1 MLTNTATAANTQDR
15 PEITATTIAIEAA
28 EARCRAAL
36 RDLARL
42 ADGEQISTIE
52 AADLEADAI
61 ARLIMHVRA
70 LESRGEQIVD
80 PRVWAGYEARAARRR
95 AAAVADRR
103 RSPRLRGLS
112 PRVRALRERQM
123 CVVASARVTQDVLR
137 GLQVDDD
144 EESLAL
150 RDELAAAG
158 LL

>member
-1 MLTNTATAANTQDR
+1 M
-15 PEITATTIAIEAA
+15 EA
-28 EARCRAAL
+28 
-36 RDLARL
+36 
-42 ADGEQISTIE
+42 
-52 AADLEADAI
+52 
-61 ARLIMHVRA
+61 
-70 LESRGEQIVD
+70 RGEQIVD

-144 EESLAL
+144 EESVAL

>member
-1 MLTNTATAANTQDR
+1 MLTNTATTATQDHS
-15 PEITATTIAIEAA
+15 EITATTIAIEAA

-36 RDLARL
+36 RDIAELARSL
-42 ADGEQISTIE
+42 QISAAE
-52 AADLEADAI
+52 AADLEADTI
-61 ARLIMHVRA
+61 ARLITHARA
-70 LESRGEQIVD
+70 LELRGEQIVD
-80 PRVWAGYEARAARRR
+80 PRVWADYEAHAARRR

-123 CVVASARVTQDVLR
+123 CVVASARVTRDVLR

>member
-1 MLTNTATAANTQDR
+1 MLTNTATAATQDR

-52 AADLEADAI
+52 AADLEADTI

-70 LESRGEQIVD
+70 LESHGEQIVD
-80 PRVWAGYEARAARRR
+80 PRVWAGYEARAVRRR

>member
-1 MLTNTATAANTQDR
+1 MLTNTATADPQDR
-15 PEITATTIAIEAA
+15 IEITATTIAIEAA

-36 RDLARL
+36 RDIARL
-42 ADGEQISTIE
+42 AEGEQISPIE
-52 AADLEADAI
+52 AADLEADTI
-61 ARLIMHVRA
+61 ARLITHVRA

-123 CVVASARVTQDVLR
+123 CVVATAHVSNDVLR
-137 GLQVDDD
+137 GLRLD
-144 EESLAL
+144 EDQESLEM
-150 RDELAAAG
+150 RHELAAAG